1 MFKRGFIIL
10 STPDLSPLRA
20 ACADM
25 TIKAF
30 KWQPPAVPC
39 TQGKFQ
45 ILGEIP
51 SIFTTWQR
59 RKKEKQE
66 WLWKVP
72 HDRLKAAND
81 VLHCPH
87 THFSGQNTI
96 AISLNTAHI
105 ISLNQRVFLM
115 DVLPL
120 STRFLLEL
128 KVLQAFMWWQKVSVT
143 FTLPGPTLTA

>member
-1 MFKRGFIIL
+1 MFKHGFIIL

-20 ACADM
+20 ACSDM

-30 KWQPPAVPC
+30 KWRPPAVPC

-51 SIFTTWQR
+51 SIFATWQR

-66 WLWKVP
+66 WLRKVP
-72 HDRLKAAND
+72 HDRLKAGND
-81 VLHCPH
+81 VLHCPY
-87 THFSGQNTI
+87 THFSGQSAI

-105 ISLNQRVFLM
+105 ISLNQRAFLM
-115 DVLPL
+115 DILPL
-120 STRFLLEL
+120 STRFSLEL
-128 KVLQAFMWWQKVSVT
+128 KVLQAFMCWQKGSVT
-143 FTLPGPTLTA
+143 FTLAGPNLIA